1 MSTSNDVVRER
12 GKVITLTAAK
22 TLISADSTN
31 TYILSA
37 AIGLPIAL
45 PALEAGLKFKFI
57 VGAAFA
63 TTDWTIVC
71 PSAIGQGGAIV
82 NSVNVPAANETTI
95 SLVATAETV
104 GDFVNVE
111 CDGTNYYIN
120 GIGTA
125 AGAITFA

>member
-31 TYILSA
+31 TYILNAAAGA
-37 AIGLPIAL
+37 AITL

-57 VGAAFA
+57 VGALFA

-82 NSVNVPAANETTI
+82 NSVFVPAANETTI
-95 SLVATAETV
+95 SIELGADTI
-104 GDFVNVE
+104 GDYLNIE

-120 GIGTA
+120 GVGAQA
-125 AGAITFA
+125 ASITFA